1 MGQNA
6 MLGRIKIR
14 TKLILVLGLFALSL
28 VIAGGIAS
36 SLQHQR
42 MLQDRIAKL
51 RAVVEVAIEQAKALD
66 AEVKAGTLSQEQALA
81 QFKTTSRSMWFDDHR
96 SYVAIGGLDGVWF
109 MNASVP
115 KVEGTR
121 GNKMPD
127 GRYILEGFVDAVR
140 SSDEGLLAYDYPKP
154 GEKQPLPKLTFI
166 KKFAPW
172 NLVVTTGVWTDD
184 LEQDYHAVLFKLAG
198 FSALILAIGAALIFM
213 VNRDISRALNSLKKK
228 MEALVAGDLTVGI
241 DEVSRRDEIGE
252 MAATVQVF
260 KDNAIRI
267 QGLEQ
272 QEAETAKRA
281 ETERRAAM
289 NSLAQDF
296 ETSVNGIVNSV
307 ASSAATLQTTA
318 ESMSATAKD
327 TGERVGIV
335 NNVSTQSLADV
346 QAVAAAAE
354 ELSTSVTEI
363 SRQVSQSAEV
373 ARKAVTEAEQSNATI
388 KALSGGAEK
397 IGEVVQLI
405 QTIAEQ
411 TNLLALNATIEA
423 ARAGDAGRGFAVVAS
438 EVKALATQTARATE
452 EISGQVVSMQDAT
465 TSAVTAISGIALTIG
480 QMSEIAAT
488 ISAAVEE
495 QGAATREIARNI
507 QSAATGS
514 GEVAG
519 QIDNV
524 SKAAVATG
532 TAAGDVLTGARDLD
546 QQAGALRTAVAQ
558 FLGQVRAA

>member
-1 MGQNA
+1 
-6 MLGRIKIR
+6 MLGKIKIR

-28 VIAGGIAS
+28 LLTVGIAT

-51 RAVVEVAIEQAKALD
+51 RAVVEVAIELAQSLE
-66 AEVKAGTLSQEQALA
+66 AEVKAGKLPQDQALA
-81 QFKTTSRSMWFDDHR
+81 QFKTTTRSMWFDDHR
-96 SYVAIGGLDGVWF
+96 SYVAIGGLDGIWF

-127 GRYILEGFVDAVR
+127 GRYILQGFVESVQN
-140 SSDEGLLAYDYPKP
+140 SEEGLLAYDYPKP
-154 GEKQPLPKLTFI
+154 GATEPLPKLTLV
-166 KKFAPW
+166 KKFMPW
-172 NLVVTTGVWTDD
+172 SLVVTTGVWIDD

-198 FSALILAIGAALIFM
+198 FGGIILAIGAALIFL
-213 VNRDISRALNSLKKK
+213 VNRDISLSLNSLKKK
-228 MEALVAGDLTVGI
+228 MESLVAGNLAVEI
-241 DEVSRRDEIGE
+241 SEISRRDEIGE

-272 QEAETAKRA
+272 QEAEAAKRA

-289 NSLAQDF
+289 HSLARDF
-296 ETSVNGIVNSV
+296 ENSVNGIVNSV
-307 ASSAATLQTTA
+307 ASSAAVLQTTA
-318 ESMSATAKD
+318 ESMTATATD
-327 TGERVGIV
+327 TGERVRIV
-335 NNVSTQSLADV
+335 NAASAQSLGDV
-346 QAVAAAAE
+346 QTVAAAAE

-363 SRQVSQSAEV
+363 SRQVSQSAEI
-373 ARKAVTEAEQSNATI
+373 ARKAVMEAEQSNVTV

-397 IGEVVQLI
+397 IGAVVQLI
-405 QTIAEQ
+405 QSIAEQ

-423 ARAGDAGRGFAVVAS
+423 ARAGEAGRGFAVVAS

-452 EISGQVVSMQDAT
+452 EISGQVISMQET
-465 TSAVTAISGIALTIG
+465 TVGAVAAISGIASTIG
-480 QMSEIAAT
+480 QMSEIATT

-507 QSAATGS
+507 QSAAAGS
-514 GEVAG
+514 SEVAG
-519 QIDNV
+519 QIGNV

-532 TAAGDVLTGARDLD
+532 TAATDVLAGARELD
-546 QQAGALRTAVAQ
+546 SQAGALRSAVEQ

>member
-1 MGQNA
+1 
-6 MLGRIKIR
+6 MLGKIKIR
-14 TKLILVLGLFALSL
+14 TKLILVMGLFALSL
-28 VIAGGIAS
+28 ILAVGIAT

-51 RAVVEVAIEQAKALD
+51 RAIVEVATELAKSLD
-66 AEVKAGTLSQEQALA
+66 TEVKAGKLPQDQALA
-81 QFKTTSRSMWFDDHR
+81 QFKTTTRAMWFDDHR
-96 SYVAIGGLDGVWF
+96 SYLAIGGLDGTWF

-127 GRYILEGFVDAVR
+127 GRYILEGFIDSVR
-140 SSDEGLLAYDYPKP
+140 TNAEGLVSYDYPKP
-154 GEKQPLPKLTFI
+154 GMTEPLPKLTLVR
-166 KKFAPW
+166 KFQPW
-172 NLVVTTGVWTDD
+172 NLVVTTGVWIDD
-184 LEQDYHAVLFKLAG
+184 LEQDYRTVMLKLAG
-198 FSALILAIGAALIFM
+198 FSAIILAIGAGLIFM
-213 VNRDISRALNSLKKK
+213 VNRDISRSLNSLKKK
-228 MEALVAGDLTVGI
+228 MESLVAGDLNISI
-241 DEVSRRDEIGE
+241 DEVARRDEIGE

-260 KDNAIRI
+260 KDNAVRI
-267 QGLEQ
+267 KGLEQ
-272 QEAETAKRA
+272 QEAEMAKRA
-281 ETERRAAM
+281 DSERRAAM
-289 NSLAQDF
+289 HTLAQNF
-296 ETSVNGIVNSV
+296 ETSVNGIVNAV
-307 ASSAATLQTTA
+307 ASSAADLQTTA
-318 ESMSATAKD
+318 ESMTATAKD

-335 NNVSTQSLADV
+335 SNASSQSLADV

-354 ELSTSVTEI
+354 ELSTSVNEI
-363 SRQVSQSAEV
+363 SRQVSQSAEI
-373 ARKAVTEAEQSNATI
+373 ARKAVAEADQSNATV

-397 IGEVVQLI
+397 IGAVVQLI
-405 QTIAEQ
+405 QSIAEQ
-411 TNLLALNATIEA
+411 TNLLALNATIEP
-423 ARAGDAGRGFAVVAS
+423 ARAGEAGRGFAVVAS

-452 EISGQVVSMQDAT
+452 EISGQVISMQET
-465 TSAVTAISGIALTIG
+465 TTGAVAAISGIASTIG

-519 QIDNV
+519 QIGSV

-532 TAAGDVLTGARDLD
+532 TAATDVLTGARELD
-546 QQAGALRTAVAQ
+546 QQAGALRSAVEQ

>member
-1 MGQNA
+1 
-6 MLGRIKIR
+6 MLGKIKIR
-14 TKLILVLGLFALSL
+14 TKLVLVLGLFALSL
-28 VIAGGIAS
+28 VLTVGIAT

-51 RAVVEVAIEQAKALD
+51 RAVVEVAIELAQSLE
-66 AEVKAGTLSQEQALA
+66 AEVKAGKLPRDQALA
-81 QFKTTSRSMWFDDHR
+81 QFKTTTRAMWFDDHR

-121 GNKMPD
+121 GNKMSD
-127 GRYILEGFVDAVR
+127 GRYILEGFVDSVR
-140 SSDEGLLAYDYPKP
+140 NSNEGLLNYDYPKP
-154 GEKQPLPKLTFI
+154 GATEPLPKLTLVR
-166 KKFAPW
+166 KFMPW
-172 NLVVTTGVWTDD
+172 NLVVTTGVWIDD
-184 LEQDYHAVLFKLAG
+184 LNQDYHAVLLKLAG
-198 FSALILAIGAALIFM
+198 FGALILAIGAALIFM
-213 VNRDISRALNSLKKK
+213 VNRDISLSLNSLKKK
-228 MEALVAGDLTVGI
+228 MESLVAGDLNVDINEVG
-241 DEVSRRDEIGE
+241 RRDEIGE
-252 MAATVQVF
+252 MAVTVQVF

-267 QGLEQ
+267 RGLEQ
-272 QEAETAKRA
+272 QEAELAKRA
-281 ETERRAAM
+281 ESERRSAM
-289 NSLAQDF
+289 HSLARDF

-307 ASSAATLQTTA
+307 ASSADALQATA
-318 ESMSATAKD
+318 ESMTATARD

-335 NNVSTQSLADV
+335 TSVSSRSLSDV

-354 ELSTSVTEI
+354 ELSTSVAEI
-363 SRQVSQSAEV
+363 SRQVSQSAEI
-373 ARKAVTEAEQSNATI
+373 ARKAVMEAEQSNATV

-397 IGEVVQLI
+397 IGAVVQLI
-405 QTIAEQ
+405 QSIAEQ

-452 EISGQVVSMQDAT
+452 EISGQVVSMQET
-465 TSAVTAISGIALTIG
+465 TTGAVAAINGIASTIG
-480 QMSEIAAT
+480 QMSEIAT
-488 ISAAVEE
+488 MISAAVEE

-519 QIDNV
+519 QIGNV

-532 TAAGDVLTGARDLD
+532 TAATDVLTGARELD
-546 QQAGALRTAVAQ
+546 QQAGALRSAVEQ